1 MSSSKE
7 HPIGRRGYEKGLT
20 ELAER
25 LGYVMGPSDTLKTAF
40 THPSYANETIPKV
53 DHNERLEF
61 LGDAVLDLVIAEAL
75 MIKFPDVAEGELH
88 RLRTTLV
95 RTESLAEFSRNLM
108 LGQLLRLGKGE
119 VRSKGRKKDSLLA
132 NAFEAMVGAVYL
144 DRGFAFTKD
153 IVLELMGDALGATLI
168 GAGTLSDPKSKL
180 QEVCQQTI
188 GKPPTYKLVESR
200 GPEHDK
206 EFVIEV
212 YVGNEVRGRGVGRSK
227 KMAEREAAEEAL
239 KSWVEAE

>member
-1 MSSSKE
+1 MSSSVE

-25 LGYVMGPSDTLKTAF
+25 LGYSKGPSDTLKTAF
-40 THPSYANETIPKV
+40 THPSFANETLPKV

-61 LGDAVLDLVIAEAL
+61 LGDAVLDLVIAETL
-75 MIKFPDVAEGELH
+75 MMKFPDVSEGELH

-95 RTESLAEFSRNLM
+95 RTESLAEFSRNLS

-119 VRSKGRKKDSLLA
+119 VRTEGRKKDSLLA
-132 NAFEAMVGAVYL
+132 NAFEAMVGAIYL
-144 DRGFAFTKD
+144 DRGYVFTQGV
-153 IVLELMGDALGATLI
+153 VLELMSDALSATVI

-180 QEVCQQTI
+180 QEMCQQAI
-188 GKPPTYKLVESR
+188 GKPPTYALVDSR

-212 YVGNEVRGRGVGRSK
+212 CVGDEVRGRGVGRSK
-227 KMAEREAAEEAL
+227 KLAERKAAEEAIESL
-239 KSWVEAE
+239 EEIE

>member
-1 MSSSKE
+1 MSSSGE
-7 HPIGRRGYEKGLT
+7 HPIGRRGYEKGLI
-20 ELAER
+20 ELADR
-25 LGYVMGPSDTLKTAF
+25 LGYSKGPSDNLKTAF
-40 THPSYANETIPKV
+40 THPSFANETIPKV
-53 DHNERLEF
+53 AHNERLEF

-75 MIKFPDVAEGELH
+75 MIKFPGVSEGELH

-95 RTESLAEFSRNLM
+95 RTETLAAFSRNLR

-132 NAFEAMVGAVYL
+132 NAFEAMVGAIYL
-144 DRGFAFTKD
+144 DRGFVFTKD
-153 IVLELMGDALGATLI
+153 MVLELMRDALSATVI
-168 GAGTLSDPKSKL
+168 GAGVLSDPKSKL
-180 QEVCQQTI
+180 QEVCQQAI
-188 GKPPTYKLVESR
+188 GKPPTYKLVDSH

-227 KMAEREAAEEAL
+227 KLAERKAAEQAIE
-239 KSWVEAE
+239 SWSLPE